1 LLILQVHQAMNEDRL
16 RELIAKA
23 DTGAAPPGVGAGELS
38 RLSRALY
45 RRRVRQR
52 WAVYG
57 AAAVLLCAVGA
68 WQAVR
73 FSSGGMR
80 RDVAAA
86 SPAKASDLAALK
98 EHIAG
103 LEERIARQEQTID
116 ALLAAER
123 SSRLKKEADEWLYR
137 PVGREAIDSQLAQ
150 TAATMLS
157 CADEEA
163 KASAF
168 KQSARE
174 SYNLVIRTFPQS
186 MWAEKAKE
194 RLAAMGSAE

>member
-1 LLILQVHQAMNEDRL
+1 
-16 RELIAKA
+16 
-23 DTGAAPPGVGAGELS
+23 
-38 RLSRALY
+38 
-45 RRRVRQR
+45 
-52 WAVYG
+52 
-57 AAAVLLCAVGA
+57 
-68 WQAVR
+68 
-73 FSSGGMR
+73 MR
-80 RDVAAA
+80 RDVVGA

-137 PVGREAIDSQLAQ
+137 PVGREAIDNQLAQ
-150 TAATMLS
+150 TAAIVLS
-157 CADEEA
+157 CADEETRTP
-163 KASAF
+163 AF